1 MKATELKA
9 RLDAAFAAGTIIRNS
24 VAGRVAM
31 ELTGLY
37 TKKDRFGRPEP
48 IRTYMVFQQGTF
60 AFIRPCKTSGS
71 GRFTK
76 NADYTADICAA
87 LDILGI
93 EYTSGNDSPR
103 GGKTGNFIKLITY
116 ITKED

>member
-24 VAGRVAM
+24 VAGHVAM

-37 TKKDRFGRPEP
+37 THKDRFGRIGPV
-48 IRTYMVFQQGTF
+48 RTYMVFADGTR
-60 AFIRPCKTSGS
+60 IRPCKTSGS

-87 LDILGI
+87 LDILGFDYI
-93 EYTSGNDSPR
+93 VGNDSPR
-103 GGKTGNFIKLITY
+103 GGKTGNYIQLLTFIE
-116 ITKED
+116 ED